1 MALQELIINIFTLTL
16 LTVFINL
23 IFNVMIMLELTK
35 ILFVVVAMAGAFTL
49 ASCGGSK
56 KTPDYSAMGQEVN
69 VPCSDNEY
77 HSDKTHFRGTG
88 MGESTNLSAARRKA
102 NLDANAMLA
111 ASVNRTIKTVTDRYT
126 QDITVGEASEFA
138 EKFEDMT
145 RSVVNQTLNNV
156 STVCNKTYQKDGKY
170 SVYVAV
176 EVAKDEMLNNISDR
190 ISKDDRLRLDY
201 DKMKFENIFNQEMEK
216 LANERP

>member
-1 MALQELIINIFTLTL
+1 MKK
-16 LTVFINL
+16 
-23 IFNVMIMLELTK
+23 LELTK
-35 ILFVVVAMAGAFTL
+35 ILFVAILFAGAFTL

-56 KTPDYSAMGQEVN
+56 KASDSSMGKELN
-69 VPCSDNEY
+69 IPCSDDEY

-102 NLDANAMLA
+102 SLDANAMLA
-111 ASVNRTIKTVTDRYT
+111 ASVNRTIKTVSDRYT
-126 QDITVGEASEFA
+126 QDITVGDASEFA

-145 RSVVNQTLNNV
+145 RSVVNQELNNV
-156 STVCNKTYQKDGKY
+156 ATVCNKTFQKDGKY

-201 DKMKFENIFNQEMEK
+201 DKMKFENIFNEEMSK
-216 LANERP
+216 LENERP

>member
-1 MALQELIINIFTLTL
+1 MKKF
-16 LTVFINL
+16 
-23 IFNVMIMLELTK
+23 ELTK
-35 ILFVVVAMAGAFTL
+35 ILFVAILFAGAFTI

-56 KTPDYSAMGQEVN
+56 KATDASLGKELN
-69 VPCSDNEY
+69 IPCSDDEF

-102 NLDANAMLA
+102 SLDANAMLA
-111 ASVNRTIKTVTDRYT
+111 ASVNRTIKTVSDRYT
-126 QDITVGEASEFA
+126 QDITVGDASEFA

-145 RSVVNQTLNNV
+145 RSVVNQQLNNV
-156 STVCNKTYQKDGKY
+156 ATVCNKTFQKDGKY

>member
-1 MALQELIINIFTLTL
+1 MRKF
-16 LTVFINL
+16 
-23 IFNVMIMLELTK
+23 ELTK
-35 ILFVVVAMAGAFTL
+35 IILLAIVVVGALTLGGCKGKKKAVDVTAGDVEL
-49 ASCGGSK
+49 K
-56 KTPDYSAMGQEVN
+56 I
-69 VPCSDNEY
+69 PCSDNEY

-88 MGESTNLSAARRKA
+88 MGESDNLSAARRKA

-111 ASVNRTIKTVTDRYT
+111 AGVNRTIKSVTDRYT
-126 QDITVGEASEFA
+126 QDITVGKASEFA

-156 STVCNKTYQKDGKY
+156 ATVCNKTTQSKDGKY
-170 SVYVAV
+170 KVYVAV

-201 DKMKFENIFNQEMEK
+201 DKMKFEQIFNQEMDK

>member
-1 MALQELIINIFTLTL
+1 MKK
-16 LTVFINL
+16 
-23 IFNVMIMLELTK
+23 LELTK
-35 ILFVVVAMAGAFTL
+35 ILFVAVVFASAFTL

-56 KTPDYSAMGQEVN
+56 KTTDSAMGTELN
-69 VPCSDNEY
+69 IPCSDDEF

-102 NLDANAMLA
+102 SLDANAMLA
-111 ASVNRTIKTVTDRYT
+111 ASVNRTIKTVSDRYT

-156 STVCNKTYQKDGKY
+156 STVCNKTFQKEGKY
-170 SVYVAV
+170 TVYVAV
-176 EVAKDEMLNNISDR
+176 EVAKDEMLNNISDK

-201 DKMKFENIFNQEMEK
+201 DKMKFENIFNEEMSK
-216 LANERP
+216 LESERP

>member
-1 MALQELIINIFTLTL
+1 MKK
-16 LTVFINL
+16 
-23 IFNVMIMLELTK
+23 LELTK
-35 ILFVVVAMAGAFTL
+35 ILFVAILFAGAFTL

-56 KTPDYSAMGQEVN
+56 KTTDASLGKELN
-69 VPCSDNEY
+69 IPCSDDEF

-102 NLDANAMLA
+102 SLDANAMLA
-111 ASVNRTIKTVTDRYT
+111 ASVNRTIKTVSDRYT
-126 QDITVGEASEFA
+126 QDITVGDASEFA

-145 RSVVNQTLNNV
+145 RSVVNQQLNNV
-156 STVCNKTYQKDGKY
+156 ATVCNKTFQKEGKY

-201 DKMKFENIFNQEMEK
+201 DKMKFENIFNEEMSK
-216 LANERP
+216 LENERP

>member
-1 MALQELIINIFTLTL
+1 MKK
-16 LTVFINL
+16 
-23 IFNVMIMLELTK
+23 LELTK
-35 ILFVVVAMAGAFTL
+35 ILFAAVVIAGAFTL

-56 KTPDYSAMGQEVN
+56 DAGDKFGGMGEELN
-69 VPCSDNEY
+69 IPCNDNEY
-77 HSDKTHFRGTG
+77 SSDKTHFRGTG

-102 NLDANAMLA
+102 NLDANAALA
-111 ASVNRTIKTVTDRYT
+111 AGVNRTVKTVTDRYT
-126 QDITVGEASEFA
+126 QDITVGDASEYA

-156 STVCNKTYQKDGKY
+156 STVCNKTFQKDGKY

-176 EVAKDEMLNNISDR
+176 EVDKDEMLNNISDR

-201 DKMKFENIFNQEMEK
+201 DKQKFENVFNEEMEK
-216 LANERP
+216 LANEQP